1 MGLQDDSMVKNPPAI
16 QVTWIQ
22 SLGQEDPL
30 KKKMAAHFSIL
41 GKSDGPRSLVGY
53 SPWNS
58 KRIRHNLAAKQKT
71 TNHFNI

>member
-1 MGLQDDSMVKNPPAI
+1 MGFQDDSMVKNPPAI

-30 KKKMAAHFSIL
+30 KKKMAAHISIL
-41 GKSDGPRSLVGY
+41 GKSCGPRSLVGY
-53 SPWNS
+53 SPWDS
-58 KRIRHNLAAKQKT
+58 KRVRHNLAAKQKT